1 MTEGKK
7 PRRKKMRCLALDEV
21 ARGVGDGETALVFV
35 LLFTNSDKTK
45 EAFLAVKPLYIMQHT
60 TNGPSPTCAFEN
72 SG

>member
-1 MTEGKK
+1 
-7 PRRKKMRCLALDEV
+7 
-21 ARGVGDGETALVFV
+21 VGDGETALVFV